1 VKLYLTPSDQKT
13 IEELSQAVGKTT
25 KRVVTRSQSV
35 GRNPFEG
42 RSVIERTEETPL
54 LNEDEARRLDLDEVI
69 LVVDAQM
76 PIRARRIKY
85 YEDPTLK
92 IIHAG
97 QQGDHPYPDAEKRQY
112 DARLNQ
118 AEEAVAKLAQQ
129 LSAVRQ
135 GGARGQGPEASSEPK
150 PVLRAP
156 FRRAAVSL
164 APPPTPINLD
174 LAVLGQ
180 TEEGRLAVQKAVLKA
195 EDIIAGY
202 RAVAGG

>member
-1 VKLYLTPSDQKT
+1 
-13 IEELSQAVGKTT
+13 
-25 KRVVTRSQSV
+25 
-35 GRNPFEG
+35 
-42 RSVIERTEETPL
+42 
-54 LNEDEARRLDLDEVI
+54 
-69 LVVDAQM
+69 
-76 PIRARRIKY
+76 
-85 YEDPTLK
+85 
-92 IIHAG
+92 
-97 QQGDHPYPDAEKRQY
+97 
-112 DARLNQ
+112 LNQ

-129 LSAVRQ
+129 LPAVRQ

-164 APPPTPINLD
+164 APTPINLD